1 VVTVFSKI
9 GTVHVKFGGVQTK
22 ISTVHSKF
30 GEKNHNQSDLIFFNT
45 SKFLTPPHMHHHP
58 PGPPVRE

>member
-30 GEKNHNQSDLIFFNT
+30 GEKNHNQSSDFFQHIKIFNSAT
-45 SKFLTPPHMHHHP
+45 HASPPTRP
-58 PGPPVRE
+58 AGA